1 MWQFYAITVD
11 DSVSFDPTLQFSLIE
26 LRVATKDF
34 FADFIIGN
42 GRFGLVKKARLSSG
56 VTVAIKRLDLDA
68 FKGSQEFC
76 TYYMTLW

>member
-1 MWQFYAITVD
+1 M
-11 DSVSFDPTLQFSLIE
+11 IE

-34 FADFIIGN
+34 SEDFIISN
-42 GRFGLVKKARLSSG
+42 GRFGLVYKARLSNG

-76 TYYMTLW
+76 TYCMTLW

>member
-1 MWQFYAITVD
+1 M
-11 DSVSFDPTLQFSLIE
+11 IE

-34 FADFIIGN
+34 FADFIIDN
-42 GRFGLVKKARLSSG
+42 GRFGLVKKARLSNG